1 MQRVFPCLLILLLS
15 GGRLTAQCLP
25 DQVQEQWNGGTSE
38 RNLPGYYEWQSFT
51 AGSTGALCGIDVL
64 FCNINVP
71 VVGTGT
77 LKVFTGEGLGGTL
90 LAPQAVNVDGSA
102 TALNLPF
109 WANWAL
115 EVPPNVEAGSIYTL
129 QFIPTQGGGLPDPYL
144 IQITLPGLYP
154 GGHCFNLGTDG
165 DIGFR
170 THVDAAALSVERA
183 VAAPAMQVYPTLA
196 TDRITVLTSVNSAD
210 VALINSSGQVVR
222 RSRVSAPMMDLDVA
236 DLPAGP
242 YWVRMVSDGGAV
254 VARVMKL

>member
-1 MQRVFPCLLILLLS
+1 MQRVFLGLLTLLLTS
-15 GGRLTAQCLP
+15 GPLTAQCLP

-71 VVGTGT
+71 VVGSGT
-77 LKVFTGEGLGGTL
+77 LKVFAGQGIGGAL
-90 LAPQAVNVDGSA
+90 LASQTVNVDGSA

-109 WANWAL
+109 WANWSLAA
-115 EVPPNVEAGSIYTL
+115 PPNVEAGSMYTL

-165 DIGFR
+165 DIAFR
-170 THVDAAALSVERA
+170 THVDAASLSV
-183 VAAPAMQVYPTLA
+183 VPATDVQGMQVFPNPA
-196 TDRITVLTSVNSAD
+196 TDRITVITPMGSREVM
-210 VALINSSGQVVR
+210 LINGCGQVVR
-222 RSRVSAPMMDLDVA
+222 RSPVRAPMLVVEVA

-242 YWVRMVSDGGAV
+242 YGVHVVGEGRTA
-254 VARVMKL
+254 VARVMKQ